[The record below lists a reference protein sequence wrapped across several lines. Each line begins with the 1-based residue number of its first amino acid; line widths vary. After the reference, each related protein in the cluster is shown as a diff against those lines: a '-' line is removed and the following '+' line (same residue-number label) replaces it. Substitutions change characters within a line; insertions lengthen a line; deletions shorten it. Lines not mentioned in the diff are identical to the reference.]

1 MKKIEFEWD
10 SGNWPK
16 CGNHGVTREEIEQL
30 FLESEVM
37 ISRDI
42 KHSTPQEKRLI
53 AVGYV
58 KSRAMFVVFTNR
70 NDKIRPLSARYMHK
84 KELKHYEK
92 ETEKSA

>member
-1 MKKIEFEWD
+1 MKTIEFEWD

-16 CGNHGVTREEIEQL
+16 CGSHGVTREEIERL
-30 FLESEVM
+30 FLDDEVM

-53 AVGYV
+53 AVGHV
-58 KSRAMFVVFTNR
+58 KGRAMFVVFVNR
-70 NDKIRPLSARYMHK
+70 NDRIRPLSARYMHK

-92 ETEKSA
+92 ESAQSA